1 MNIAYIINSI
11 FGVEG
16 HNKNTKIAE
25 VIDVTVAPN
34 GNVTVIADFSL
45 SDHPYHYIV
54 VKPDNIH
61 RYRINEQYKTGGLSI
76 PHPAIS
82 AIDYSVNAGGRT
94 VTDWLKAKGETVHID
109 IENFDS
115 ENSHTYSV
123 FVMGV
128 R

>member
-1 MNIAYIINSI
+1 MNISYIINSL

-16 HNKNTKIAE
+16 KNKNTKIAE
-25 VIDVTVAPN
+25 VIDVTVAAS
-34 GNVTVIADFSL
+34 GNDTVISDFSL
-45 SDHPYHYIV
+45 SNFPYHYIV
-54 VKPDNIH
+54 VKPNNSH
-61 RYRINEQYKTGGLSI
+61 KYRINEQYQTGSLSV
-76 PHPAIS
+76 PYPAIS
-82 AIDYSVNAGGRT
+82 VVDYSVNGGGRT

-109 IENFDS
+109 IENLDS

>member
-25 VIDVTVAPN
+25 VTDVTVAPN
-34 GNVTVIADFSL
+34 GNVSVIADFSL
-45 SDHPYHYIV
+45 SDYPYHYIV
-54 VKPDNIH
+54 VKPDNSH
-61 RYRINEQYKTGGLSI
+61 KYRINEQYKTGGLSV
-76 PHPAIS
+76 PYPAIS
-82 AIDYSVNAGGRT
+82 VIDYSVNAGSRT
-94 VTDWLKAKGETVHID
+94 VTDWLKAKGETVRID
-109 IENFDS
+109 IENLDD

>member
-1 MNIAYIINSI
+1 MNISYVINSLL
-11 FGVEG
+11 GVEG
-16 HNKNTKIAE
+16 QNKNIKIAE
-25 VIDVTVAPN
+25 VTDVTVEPN

-45 SDHPYHYIV
+45 SDYPYHYIA
-54 VKPDNIH
+54 VKHDSAH
-61 RYRINEQYKTGGLSI
+61 KYKINEQYKTGGFSV
-76 PHPAIS
+76 PSRAIS
-82 AIDYSVNAGGRT
+82 VIDYSVNAGGRT

-109 IENFDS
+109 IENLDG